1 MVVTDYLIEP
11 AGKDW
16 SRLLAYWT
24 PPLPAEFRL
33 WMVNRLGE
41 IIGTD
46 EKGAVHRLEVGTA
59 KLVQVAG
66 RRDDF
71 ARLVDERANAELWL
85 RISLTD
91 ACRSAGMKLAADEC
105 YGFKIPP
112 PLLGR
117 YEVSNLVPVKL
128 DSHYSWLAHIN
139 RQDEIYWAVD

>member
-1 MVVTDYLIEP
+1 MVLTNYLIEP

-16 SRLLAYWT
+16 NRLLAYWV

-41 IIGTD
+41 IIGADAT
-46 EKGAVHRLEVGTA
+46 GAVHHLEVGTA
-59 KLVQVAG
+59 KLVRVAAS
-66 RRDDF
+66 RDHF
-71 ARLVDERANAELWL
+71 AKLIDERANADSWL

-91 ACRSAGMKLAADEC
+91 ACRSAGMTLAADEC

-112 PLLGR
+112 PLLGK
-117 YEVSNLVPVKL
+117 YEASNLVPTKL

-139 RQDEIYWAVD
+139 RQDEIYWSGD

>member
-1 MVVTDYLIEP
+1 MIVTDYLIEP

-16 SRLLAYWT
+16 TRLLAHWT

-46 EKGAVHRLEVGTA
+46 ETGAVHRLEVGTA
-59 KLVQVAG
+59 KFVQVAG
-66 RRDDF
+66 QRADF
-71 ARLVDERANAELWL
+71 ARLIDERANAELWL

-91 ACRSAGMKLAADEC
+91 ACRNAGMKLAADEC

-117 YEVSNLVPVKL
+117 YDVSNLVPVKL
-128 DSHYSWLAHIN
+128 DSHYSWLAHLN
-139 RQDEIYWAVD
+139 RQDEIYWAGD